1 MIALPL
7 FAVFSFLEA
16 FSMNQNILS
25 LAREHAPCYIY
36 DYDRLRTQ
44 AETLHTVFPDFDFL
58 FSVKANPYP
67 PVLKALCSFG
77 IGADAAS
84 AQEVLLAEKC
94 GMPRENIYFSA
105 AGKSDKALLTA
116 WEHGYIIA
124 DSLGE
129 VERIGALAA
138 RKGETR
144 AIGVRIN
151 PDFSIDGGKGH
162 ASKFGID
169 EADLPRLK
177 VLIAELPVTVE
188 GLHVHLK
195 SQNLDADVL
204 GRYYRSCWELAKRI
218 SEELKCEL
226 KYVNF
231 GGGVGIAYDLS
242 VESPLDFARLRT
254 YTDAIAA
261 ENASGMHARLLIESG
276 RFLTGQMG
284 HYFLRVVDKKV
295 SCGKTYVIVEN
306 CMNGLQKP
314 AIAAMLRHALGEG
327 ELTPQEPMFTAEY
340 AFPITAYGDVNLTE
354 TVDIVGNLC
363 CAQDVLKENF
373 TGPALSVGDLIEV
386 GNAGSYACT
395 LTAQRFS
402 SHLPPEE
409 LLVDGSGNVFD

>member
-1 MIALPL
+1 
-7 FAVFSFLEA
+7 
-16 FSMNQNILS
+16 MNQKLLS
-25 LAREHAPCYIY
+25 LAGNYAPCYIY
-36 DYDRLRTQ
+36 EYDTLRTQ
-44 AETLHTVFPDFDFL
+44 AETLRTVFPDFDFL

-67 PVLKALCSFG
+67 PVLKALSSFG
-77 IGADAAS
+77 VGADAAS

-94 GMPRENIYFSA
+94 GMPHENIFFSA

-138 RKGETR
+138 SKGETR

-151 PDFSIDGGKGH
+151 PDFSIDGGKGNS
-162 ASKFGID
+162 SKFGID
-169 EADLPRLK
+169 EADLPQLK
-177 VLIAELPVTVE
+177 ALLGTIPVTVE
-188 GLHVHLK
+188 GIHIHLK
-195 SQNLDADVL
+195 SQNLDADIL
-204 GRYYRSCWELAKRI
+204 GRYYMNCWELAKRVR
-218 SEELKCEL
+218 EELHCEL

-242 VESPLDFARLRT
+242 KESPLDFTRLRSF
-254 YTDAIAA
+254 TDAIAA
-261 ENASGMHARLLIESG
+261 ENAAGMRARLLIESG

-306 CMNGLQKP
+306 CMNGFQKP
-314 AIAAMLRHALGEG
+314 AIATMLRHAVGDG
-327 ELTPQEPMFTAEY
+327 ELVPQEPMFTAEH
-340 AFPITAYGDVNLTE
+340 AFPITAYGDPNTIE

-363 CAQDVLKENF
+363 CAQDVLKESF

-402 SHLPPEE
+402 SHLPPKE
-409 LLVDGSGNVFD
+409 LLVDGDGNVLD

>member
-1 MIALPL
+1 
-7 FAVFSFLEA
+7 
-16 FSMNQNILS
+16 MNQAILS
-25 LAREHAPCYIY
+25 LARTHAPCYIY
-36 DYDRLRTQ
+36 EYEKLRAQ

-67 PVLKALCSFG
+67 PVLKALHSFG

-105 AGKSDKALLTA
+105 AGKSDRALLTA
-116 WEHGYIIA
+116 WDHGYIIA

-138 RKGETR
+138 SKGETR
-144 AIGVRIN
+144 AIGVRLN

-169 EADLPRLK
+169 ETDLPRLK
-177 VLIAELPVTVE
+177 ALLRTIPVTVE
-188 GLHVHLK
+188 GLHIHLK
-195 SQNLDADVL
+195 SQNLDADIL
-204 GRYYRSCWELAKRI
+204 GRYYQNCWELAKRVK
-218 SEELKCEL
+218 EELACEL

-242 VESPLDFARLRT
+242 VESPLDFARLRC

-261 ENASGMHARLLIESG
+261 ENAAGMNARLLIESG

-284 HYFLRVVDKKV
+284 HYFLQVVDKKV

-314 AIAAMLRHALGEG
+314 AIAAMLRHAVGDGMLA
-327 ELTPQEPMFTAEY
+327 PQEPMFTAEY
-340 AFPITAYGDVNLTE
+340 AFPITAYGDGSRTE

-402 SHLPPEE
+402 SHLPPSE
-409 LLVDGSGNVFD
+409 LLVGGNGNVME

>member
-1 MIALPL
+1 
-7 FAVFSFLEA
+7 
-16 FSMNQNILS
+16 MNQKILS
-25 LAREHAPCYIY
+25 LAGNYAPCYIY
-36 DYDRLRTQ
+36 EYDTLRTQ
-44 AETLHTVFPDFDFL
+44 AETLRNVFPCFDFL

-84 AQEVLLAEKC
+84 AQEVILAEKC
-94 GMPRENIYFSA
+94 GMPCENIYFSA
-105 AGKSDKALLTA
+105 AGKSEQALLTA
-116 WEHGYIIA
+116 WEHGHIIA

-129 VERIGALAA
+129 VERIGAVAA
-138 RKGETR
+138 SKGETR
-144 AIGVRIN
+144 AIGVRLN

-162 ASKFGID
+162 SSKFGID

-177 VLIAELPVTVE
+177 ALLDTVPVTVE
-188 GLHVHLK
+188 GIHIHLK

-204 GRYYRSCWELAKRI
+204 GLYYRNCWELAKHVRD
-218 SEELKCEL
+218 ELNCEL
-226 KYVNF
+226 KYINF

-261 ENASGMHARLLIESG
+261 ENAAGMRARLLIESG
-276 RFLTGQMG
+276 RFLTGHMG

-295 SCGKTYVIVEN
+295 SFGKTYVIVEN
-306 CMNGLQKP
+306 CMNGFQKP
-314 AIAAMLRHALGEG
+314 AIATMLRHVVGDG
-327 ELTPQEPMFTAEY
+327 ELMPQEPMFTAEY
-340 AFPITAYGDVNLTE
+340 AFPITAYGDPNTVE

-402 SHLPPEE
+402 SHLPPKE
-409 LLVDGSGNVFD
+409 LLVDADGNILD